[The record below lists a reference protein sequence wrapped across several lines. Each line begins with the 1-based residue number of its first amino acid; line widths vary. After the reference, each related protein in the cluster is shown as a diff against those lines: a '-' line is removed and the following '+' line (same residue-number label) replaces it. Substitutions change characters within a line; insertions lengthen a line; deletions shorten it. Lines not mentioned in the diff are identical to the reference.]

1 MVQDGWTE
9 VQREDTFVRLLLDIS
24 ERNGDSGTSGRDM
37 LERRGR
43 GESESRASL
52 LDERP
57 RVERVEK
64 VDVARLPVQNLPAE
78 RIPAPVITPVKRC

>member
-1 MVQDGWTE
+1 VVQDGWTD
-9 VQREDTFVRLLLDIS
+9 VQSTFVRLLLDIC
-24 ERNGDSGTSGRDM
+24 ERNGDSGTRGRDM
-37 LERRGR
+37 LEGRGR